1 MSTPTAPIAIAR
13 ARFLIDTTPRSA
25 DISHVEGSTSHP
37 PAKEIAMIR
46 MGISLFGVSA
56 LMLAVPMPA
65 FSQAKKTERI
75 AIADP
80 AKLKDNADFATQG
93 EYLGSSADGK
103 ETWGAQVVARG
114 DGKFEAKY
122 LKGGLPGAGGDV
134 KSAVTLKGQRNGS
147 VVELK
152 DGDKL
157 IAVIDGDTIHSKDPK
172 GFPLKK
178 VARTS
183 PTLGAKPP
191 EGAVVL
197 FGQASDI
204 ANWENGKLSELSD
217 GQFLA
222 AANVRSKKKF
232 QSFKAHVEFR
242 LAWMPN
248 STGQQRSNSGCYL
261 QDRYEVQVLDS
272 FGLKGVDNEC
282 GGIYRESAPQVNMC
296 LPPMVWQT
304 YDIEFQAAKF
314 DGDGKK
320 TSPATVTVVHNGV
333 TIHDQLKLKAP
344 TPGGKFN
351 KELPEPGALFL
362 QNHGDPVVF
371 RNLWIVEMK

>member
-1 MSTPTAPIAIAR
+1 
-13 ARFLIDTTPRSA
+13 
-25 DISHVEGSTSHP
+25 
-37 PAKEIAMIR
+37 MIR
-46 MGISLFGVSA
+46 MGMSFVSVSV
-56 LMLAVPMPA
+56 LMLAWPMLA
-65 FSQAKKTERI
+65 FSQAKKPERI

-80 AKLKDNADFATQG
+80 EKLKDNADFATQG

-114 DGKFEAKY
+114 EGKFQVKY
-122 LKGGLPGAGGDV
+122 TKGGLPGAGWDG
-134 KSAVTLKGQRNGS
+134 KSAVTVQGQRNGK

-152 DGDKL
+152 EGDKVMS
-157 IAVIDGDTIHSKDPK
+157 IIDGDTIHNKDPK

-178 VARTS
+178 VTRTS
-183 PTLGAKPP
+183 PSLGAKPP
-191 EGAVVL
+191 EGAIVL
-197 FGQASDI
+197 FGQASDV

-222 AANVRSKKKF
+222 AANVRTKKKF

-248 STGQQRSNSGCYL
+248 STGQQRSNSGVYL

-282 GGIYRESAPQVNMC
+282 GGIYQESAPKVNMC
-296 LPPMVWQT
+296 LPPLVWQT

-320 TSPATVTVVHNGV
+320 TSPAMVTVVHNGV

-362 QNHGDPVVF
+362 QNHSDPVVF
-371 RNLWIVEMK
+371 RNIWIVEMK